1 MNYNQS
7 ETASGTERDPRRS
20 DSAMIAELL
29 ARLDRKQEESKQE
42 EVHRSIDL
50 IELFYYLLS
59 KLRYIVLGMVLGGI
73 LLGIYGGLLV
83 TPIYEATSKI
93 YIMGSTGSSILTDLQ
108 IGSALAQDY
117 QEVFKTW
124 EVHQMVNESLGTSY
138 GYTELENMV
147 SIDNPGDTHI
157 ISITVSNPDPQAA
170 ADIANAYADAAK
182 TFIAQT
188 MDTDE
193 PNTFS
198 YALVPSK
205 AGGISTT
212 GYIIRGILLGTAVAC
227 VWLILNFLL
236 DSRPKTPE
244 DIMRYANIPT
254 LAVFPANP
262 SLSGDRAHRKKERKL

>member
-7 ETASGTERDPRRS
+7 ETASGTERDRHRS
-20 DSAMIAELL
+20 DSALVAELL
-29 ARLDRKQEESKQE
+29 ARLDRKQEVKNQE
-42 EVHRSIDL
+42 EAHRSIDL

-59 KLRYIVLGMVLGGI
+59 KLRFIVLGMVLGGM

-138 GYTELENMV
+138 NYTDLEKMV
-147 SIDNPGDTHI
+147 TIDNPDGTHI
-157 ISITVSNPDPQAA
+157 ISITVSNPDPQTA
-170 ADIANAYADAAK
+170 ADIANAYADASK
-182 TFIAQT
+182 TFIART

-198 YALVPSK
+198 YALVPTK
-205 AGGISTT
+205 ASGISTT
-212 GYIIRGILLGTAVAC
+212 GYIIRGILLGTVVAC
-227 VWLILNFLL
+227 VWLVLNFLL

-262 SLSGDRAHRKKERKL
+262 NLSGDREHRKKERKL

>member
-7 ETASGTERDPRRS
+7 ETASGTERDRHRS
-20 DSAMIAELL
+20 DSALVAELL
-29 ARLDRKQEESKQE
+29 ARLDRKQEVKNQE
-42 EVHRSIDL
+42 EAHRSIDL

-59 KLRYIVLGMVLGGI
+59 KLRFIVLGMVLGGM

-138 GYTELENMV
+138 GYTELEKMV
-147 SIDNPGDTHI
+147 AIDNPDDTHI
-157 ISITVSNPDPQAA
+157 ISITVSNPDPQTA
-170 ADIANAYADAAK
+170 ADIANAYADASK
-182 TFIAQT
+182 TFIART

-198 YALVPSK
+198 YALVPTK
-205 AGGISTT
+205 ASGISTT
-212 GYIIRGILLGTAVAC
+212 GYIIRGILLGTVVAC
-227 VWLILNFLL
+227 VWLVLNFLL

-262 SLSGDRAHRKKERKL
+262 NLSGDREHRKKERKL